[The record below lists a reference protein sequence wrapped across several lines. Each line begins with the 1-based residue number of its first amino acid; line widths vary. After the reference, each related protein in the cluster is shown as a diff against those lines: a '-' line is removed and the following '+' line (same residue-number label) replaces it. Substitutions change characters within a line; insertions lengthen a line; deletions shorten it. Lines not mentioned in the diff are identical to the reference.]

1 MEEVLTQKPND
12 RQKEAI
18 GTLDKNIL
26 LLAPA
31 GTGKTNTLAGRVAN
45 ILLQKQ
51 ALPEEILC
59 LTFTN
64 KACREMQARIIEKI
78 GLAGKKVVVKTFHGF
93 CYDVIK
99 NETKRKLDV
108 FADFTIFDET
118 DCQGLIEEVTDK
130 FQSKAL
136 QNLIVQLKE
145 KRAEYALFSDDSEAD
160 YTKALEKLIAEDSA
174 SLCKECN
181 SYFKFDKQLFNYWQ
195 QHGAKITANY
205 DKRLHELH
213 GLDFTDLITN
223 VYQLFQ
229 QPAVAKRW
237 TERFAF
243 INIDEVQDTSRL
255 EYDIISQIFGNSYLL
270 LCGDYFQTIYE
281 WRGSDPVYIL
291 KKYEREYSPL
301 RIVLYE
307 NYRSTQVLLNASFAC
322 LKHLF
327 PDLVA
332 TLYPDGMQAASKEI
346 GQPITLKGAMYVS
359 EEAQWIYNTIQKL
372 PEKNYSRIC
381 ILTRNNRYN
390 KVLSDNFASL
400 SYLLPAAQRIP
411 FMIIEEAKFYR
422 RQEIKDALAFLKLI
436 VNKHDEAS
444 LIRILNRF
452 GKGIGPMKIKQITAN
467 EYRDAGIRLT
477 DFIDGNAISHGDPFT
492 LLTCELAKDNV
503 VVFDVE
509 ATGVDT
515 TSDEIIQIAGV
526 RLNKDGQVKAE
537 FNRLLKPTKSVGDSE
552 AVHGFSDEYLQENGE
567 DPAKVL
573 SDFCAFAKG
582 AVIVWHNVS
591 YDLSILASQ
600 LGRLKLPELF
610 YLEYYDTLDIFRRFY
625 PNLPNHKLEYL
636 GKFCQVKHESSHD
649 AFDDILATAEILLY
663 ALKQK
668 IEPQAAKRRMLMQK
682 WWDVFAP
689 LAAKI
694 KEFRQVAYKIRLAD
708 LLVEIVLKGG
718 LQAYYQKETKRMENL
733 RNLFR
738 NTKAM
743 DDINMSPKDMITHF
757 LRYTTLSNTEL
768 DLLLQK
774 QQIPIITVHQAK
786 GSEFDYVFLAGLQEN
801 DFPIFNAEENGCL
814 AEEARLFYVA
824 ITRAKKKLFLSWCQN
839 NNGRY
844 RRMSRFLKSIP
855 REYIDNV

>member
-1 MEEVLTQKPND
+1 MEEVLTQEPND

-18 GTLDKNIL
+18 RTLDKNIL

-31 GTGKTNTLAGRVAN
+31 GTGKTNTLACRVAN
-45 ILLQKQ
+45 ILLKEK

-64 KACREMQARIIEKI
+64 KACREMQARIIKTI
-78 GLAGKKVVVKTFHGF
+78 GSPGKKVVVKTFHGF

-99 NETKRKLDV
+99 NETKRELDI

-118 DCQGLIEEVTDK
+118 DCQGLIGEIADK
-130 FQSKAL
+130 FSSKAL
-136 QNLIVQLKE
+136 QNLIAQLKE
-145 KRAEYALFSDDSEAD
+145 KRAEYGMFSDNSEAD
-160 YTKALEKLIAEDSA
+160 YAKTLARMLAEDSA
-174 SLCKECN
+174 SLRKGCN
-181 SYFKFDKQLFNYWQ
+181 INFKFDKQLFNYWQ
-195 QHGAKITANY
+195 QQGAVITSCY

-229 QPAVAKRW
+229 QPAVTKRW

-255 EYDIISQIFGNSYLL
+255 EYEIISQIFGNSYLL

-281 WRGSDPVYIL
+281 WRGSDPIYIL

-301 RIVLYE
+301 QIVLYE

-322 LKHLF
+322 LKSLF
-327 PDLVA
+327 PKLVKA
-332 TLYPDGMQAASKEI
+332 LYPDGMQAASKEI
-346 GQPITLKGAMYVS
+346 GQPIVLKGAMDVS
-359 EEAQWIYNTIQKL
+359 EEAQWIYNTIQNL

-390 KVLSDNFASL
+390 KSLSDNFASL
-400 SYLLPAAQRIP
+400 SYFLPAEQRIP

-452 GKGIGPMKIKQITAN
+452 VKGIGPTKIKQITAK
-467 EYRDAGIRLT
+467 EYREAGIRLT
-477 DFIDGNAISHGDPFT
+477 DFIDDNAISHGDPFM
-492 LLTCELAKDNV
+492 LLTGELAKDNV

-515 TSDEIIQIAGV
+515 TSDEIIQIAGI
-526 RLNKDGQVKAE
+526 RLDKNGQVKAK

-552 AVHGFSDEYLQENGE
+552 AVHGLSDTYLQEHGE
-567 DPAKVL
+567 DPVKVL
-573 SDFCAFAKG
+573 SEFCAFANG
-582 AVIVWHNVS
+582 AVIVGHNVG

-600 LGRLKLPELF
+600 LGRLKLPALF
-610 YLEYYDTLDIFRRFY
+610 YLEYYDTLDVFRRFY
-625 PNLPNHKLEYL
+625 PNLVNHKLEYL
-636 GKFCQVKHESSHD
+636 GRFCEVKHKSSHD
-649 AFDDILATAEILLY
+649 AFDDIMATAEILLY
-663 ALKQK
+663 ALKHN
-668 IEPQAAKRRMLMQK
+668 IEPQAVKRRELMQK
-682 WWDVFAP
+682 WWAVFMP
-689 LAAKI
+689 LAAKMQ
-694 KEFRQVAYKIRLAD
+694 EFRQKAYKLRLAD
-708 LLVEIVLKGG
+708 MLAEIVLKGG

-738 NTKAM
+738 NTKAL
-743 DDINMSPKDMITHF
+743 DDITISPQDMITRF

-774 QQIPIITVHQAK
+774 PQVPIITIHQAK
-786 GSEFDYVFLAGLQEN
+786 GSEFDYVFLAGLQEET
-801 DFPIFNAEENGCL
+801 FPVFGAEENGCL

-824 ITRAKKKLFLSWCQN
+824 VTRAKKKLFLSWSQIM
-839 NNGRY
+839 NGY
-844 RRMSRFLKSIP
+844 CKHMSRFLKSIP